1 MLVTVAIWGFNF
13 VATRIA
19 LEVFSAEQ
27 LAFARSI
34 LTLAILL
41 PWWQP
46 FKRIP
51 WQLMAAALAIGT
63 GSFYLLYWAINITE
77 SLTTVAVGTQLM
89 PPLSAILALVFFHER
104 ISRNKWLGI
113 LIAMAGAVYVAGITS
128 SKLSLLAL
136 GLTFLSVL
144 FYSGGSIVIG
154 KSSAVGVWRMLA
166 WISALSLLP
175 LGLMTA
181 VAGPLFPDPGLLE
194 IRHWLALLF
203 AAVLAALL
211 GQAVLFS
218 LYRRYPV
225 SVVAPWVLLVPV
237 FAAVSSVLVF
247 NESVSVNLVL
257 GGGIVLVGVWLQQRS
272 DRNTSATTP
281 TI

>member
-203 AAVLAALL
+203 AAVLSAML

-225 SVVAPWVLLVPV
+225 SIVAPWILLVPV

-247 NESVSVNLVL
+247 GESVSVNLVL

-272 DRNTSATTP
+272 DRNTSAITP
-281 TI
+281 TF